1 MHQMQRIRTLVANR
15 FIFAN
20 ETPSDRSSLYSYYQS
35 MVGDLVPAI
44 NYPQN
49 IQAFES
55 SDIQQAALKYL
66 SVDAYGVAVF
76 RPK

>member
-1 MHQMQRIRTLVANR
+1 
-15 FIFAN
+15 
-20 ETPSDRSSLYSYYQS
+20 

-66 SVDAYGVAVF
+66 SVDAYGVVVF